1 MRGINKG
8 RHIDSCRRRK
18 EKKRNK
24 DNAEKNRYCKTLTA
38 VCCQRTAALGP
49 DPRIYF
55 LMTLYMSRKAQL
67 SCTKVFQFNWEG
79 ALAIQASYLV
89 AIT

>member
-1 MRGINKG
+1 MIVVDEG
-8 RHIDSCRRRK
+8 R
-18 EKKRNK
+18 KRNEIRTM
-24 DNAEKNRYCKTLTA
+24 NRKNKYCKTLTA

-49 DPRIYF
+49 EPRIYA
-55 LMTLYMSRKAQL
+55 LMTLYMSRKAYL

-79 ALAIQASYLV
+79 ALAIQGSYLV